1 MPAQLGLPGP
11 AVWCWPASGVGVDA
25 LPYFARPCV
34 CRVLLERPHPMT
46 TTSVRTLPSVEPG
59 SRSPWLTALA
69 LRIHFYA
76 AIFVGPF
83 LLIAAL
89 SGALYALTPQLEK
102 VVYAHELTASDG
114 PAVPLKQQ
122 IEAAQQHLNTSDLPT
137 AVRPGPDGE
146 TTRVMF
152 ADPTL
157 GESETRAVF
166 VDPATADITGETTAY
181 GTSGSLG
188 VHTWV
193 GQLHRNLHL
202 GEVGRLY
209 SELAA
214 SWLGVIALFG
224 LVLWVQRIRKTRKA
238 RGSLYPDLKATGRR
252 KLLSLHSAAG
262 VWLALGFFFL
272 SATGLTWST
281 YAGANVTDLRSAI
294 GWSTPT
300 ITTDLSTSST
310 GSTGGDHA
318 EHGQEAVAGP
328 VAEGEPEA
336 EPSGGHTG
344 HGGSVAPATV
354 NEVTS
359 AGFDG
364 AITAARDADLTA
376 GLIEIKP
383 PAMDGT
389 AWTVT
394 EIDRSWPTQ
403 VDAVA
408 VDPTTF
414 AVIDKAS
421 FEDYP
426 FAAKLARWGIDAH
439 MGVLFGLANQLVLA
453 VIAIGLAVMIVWG
466 YLMWIKRRPT
476 RTTNGTRARAG
487 RPPARGVL
495 NSVPLWIIPIGAVVT
510 FLVGFFAPLLGISL
524 FAFLAVDAVLGHRHT
539 RRATAGVDGE

>member
-1 MPAQLGLPGP
+1 MRQHQRPIA
-11 AVWCWPASGVGVDA
+11 DA
-25 LPYFARPCV
+25 LPSPDRPC
-34 CRVLLERPHPMT
+34 CCAGSSPKEPTPMT
-46 TTSVRTLPSVEPG
+46 ATSVRTTPPPEPSHGP
-59 SRSPWLTALA
+59 RAPWLRALA

-102 VVYAHELTASDG
+102 FVYADELTASPG
-114 PAVPLKQQ
+114 PATPLEQQ
-122 IEAAQQHLNTSDLPT
+122 IQAAQQHLDTTDLPA

-166 VDPATADITGETTAY
+166 VDPATADVTGELTAY

-202 GEVGRLY
+202 GEIGRLY

-214 SWLGVIALFG
+214 SWLGVIALAG
-224 LVLWVQRIRKTRKA
+224 VVLWIQNIRRTRKA
-238 RGSLYPDLKATGRR
+238 RGSVYPDRTATGRR
-252 KLLSLHSAAG
+252 KLVSLHSVAG
-262 VWLALGFFFL
+262 MWLALGFFFL
-272 SATGLTWST
+272 SATGLTWSA

-300 ITTDLSTSST
+300 ISTDLSSPGTDT
-310 GSTGGDHA
+310 TGGEHA
-318 EHGQEAVAGP
+318 EHGTDVAAGP

-336 EPSGGHTG
+336 NSSDGHAGHTG
-344 HGGSVAPATV
+344 GVAPTASGG
-354 NEVTS
+354 VTPV
-359 AGFDG
+359 GFDG
-364 AITAARDADLTA
+364 AITAAKEANLTA
-376 GLIEIKP
+376 EKIEIKP
-383 PAMDGT
+383 PATDGM

-394 EIDRSWPTQ
+394 EIDRQWPTQ

-408 VDPTTF
+408 VNPNTF
-414 AVIDKAS
+414 TVTDKAS

-453 VIAIGLAVMIVWG
+453 VIAIGLAAMIVWG
-466 YLMWIKRRPT
+466 YMMWIKRRPT
-476 RTTNGTRARAG
+476 RASNGTQAKVG

-495 NSVPLWIIPIGAVVT
+495 NAVPVWVFPVGAVITV
-510 FLVGFFAPLLGISL
+510 LIGMFAPLLGISVL
-524 FAFLAVDAVLGHRHT
+524 AFFIIDVILGHRQRKITHQ
-539 RRATAGVDGE
+539 

>member
-1 MPAQLGLPGP
+1 MVAIRSDP
-11 AVWCWPASGVGVDA
+11 
-25 LPYFARPCV
+25 F
-34 CRVLLERPHPMT
+34 ERYSMT
-46 TTSVRTLPSVEPG
+46 STSVRDAAPPTQPPSQ
-59 SRSPWLTALA
+59 RRWLGALA

-76 AIFVGPF
+76 AIFIGPF

-102 VVYAHELTASDG
+102 FVYAQELTASEG
-114 PAVPLKQQ
+114 PAVPLEQQ
-122 IEAAQQHLNTSDLPT
+122 ITAAREHLGTSDLPA
-137 AVRPGPDGE
+137 AVRPGPEGE

-152 ADPTL
+152 ADPSL
-157 GESETRAVF
+157 GESETNAIF
-166 VDPATADITGETTAY
+166 IDPATGQVSGDLTAY

-209 SELAA
+209 SEVAA

-224 LVLWVQRIRKTRKA
+224 LILWVQRIRKTRAAK
-238 RGSLYPDLKATGRR
+238 GSLYPDLKAKGRR
-252 KLLSLHSAAG
+252 KILSLHSASG

-281 YAGANVTDLRSAI
+281 YAGANVTELRSAI

-300 ITTDLSTSST
+300 ISTDLIDSANT
-310 GSTGGDHA
+310 GSGGAEDHGEHAEHA
-318 EHGQEAVAGP
+318 EHGQEVAPGP
-328 VAEGEPEA
+328 VAEGEPTDEHA
-336 EPSGGHTG
+336 G
-344 HGGSVAPATV
+344 HGDPATSNQLDGVAPA
-354 NEVTS
+354 
-359 AGFDG
+359 GFDK
-364 AITAARDADLTA
+364 AIGAARDADLTA

-383 PAMDGT
+383 PAMEGM

-408 VDPTTF
+408 VDPATF

-421 FEDYP
+421 FDDYP

-439 MGVLFGLANQLVLA
+439 MGVLFGLPNQIVLA
-453 VIAIGLAVMIVWG
+453 VIAMGLAAIIVWG
-466 YLMWIKRRPT
+466 YTMWIKRRPT
-476 RTTNGTRARAG
+476 RTPNGNRPRIG

-495 NSVPLWIIPIGAVVT
+495 RAMPWWAVLALGLLTVI
-510 FLVGFFAPLLGISL
+510 VGVFAPLLGITVL
-524 FAFLAVDAVLGHRHT
+524 FFL
-539 RRATAGVDGE
+539 GVDMLIGYRQRQQATKTGPSNIPK

>member
-1 MPAQLGLPGP
+1 MALLRRLPHHVLMQAAPHCSLDPACAGSCLKELI
-11 AVWCWPASGVGVDA
+11 
-25 LPYFARPCV
+25 
-34 CRVLLERPHPMT
+34 PMT
-46 TTSVRTLPSVEPG
+46 STSVRTPPPVEPG
-59 SRSPWLTALA
+59 SRSPWLRALA

-102 VVYAHELTASDG
+102 IVYAEELTASQG
-114 PAVPLKQQ
+114 PAAPLEQQ
-122 IEAAQQHLNTSDLPT
+122 IQAAQQHLGTTDLPT

-152 ADPTL
+152 ADLSL

-166 VDPATADITGETTAY
+166 IDPATSQVTGETTAY

-214 SWLGVIALFG
+214 SWLGVIAFAG
-224 LVLWVQRIRKTRKA
+224 LILWVERIRKTRKA
-238 RGSLYPDLKATGRR
+238 RGSVYPDRTATGRR

-281 YAGANVTDLRSAI
+281 YAGSNVTEFRAAI

-300 ITTDLSTSST
+300 ITTDLSTSGT
-310 GSTGGDHA
+310 GSTGGEHI
-318 EHGQEAVAGP
+318 EHGGDVAAGP

-336 EPSGGHTG
+336 EDSGGHAG
-344 HGGSVAPATV
+344 HGGAIAPALSNGVAP
-354 NEVTS
+354 

-383 PAMDGT
+383 PAMDGM

-408 VDPTTF
+408 VDPSTF
-414 AVIDKAS
+414 AVIDKVS
-421 FEDYP
+421 FDDYP

-439 MGVLFGLANQLVLA
+439 MGVLFGLVNQLVLA
-453 VIAIGLAVMIVWG
+453 VIAIGLAAIIVWG
-466 YLMWIKRRPT
+466 YLMWFKRRPT
-476 RTTNGTRARAG
+476 RTTDGRQARVG
-487 RPPARGVL
+487 RPPTRGVL
-495 NSVPLWIIPIGAVVT
+495 DAVPLWIIAIGAVIT

-524 FAFLAVDAVLGHRHT
+524 LAFLAIDAILGHRQQKLTHQ
-539 RRATAGVDGE
+539 D

>member
-1 MPAQLGLPGP
+1 
-11 AVWCWPASGVGVDA
+11 
-25 LPYFARPCV
+25 
-34 CRVLLERPHPMT
+34 MT
-46 TTSVRTLPSVEPG
+46 TTSVRTPPPVKPR
-59 SRSPWLTALA
+59 SRSPWLAALA

-76 AIFVGPF
+76 ALFVGPF

-89 SGALYALTPQLEK
+89 SGAMYALIPQLEK
-102 VVYAHELTASDG
+102 VIYANELTASDG
-114 PAVPLKQQ
+114 PAVPLEQQ
-122 IEAAQQHLNTSDLPT
+122 IQAAQQHLNTTDLPA
-137 AVRPGPDGE
+137 AVRPGPDGQ

-157 GESETRAVF
+157 GESETQAVF
-166 VDPATADITGETTAY
+166 VDPATADVTGELTAY

-202 GEVGRLY
+202 GEIGRLY
-209 SELAA
+209 SELSA

-224 LVLWVQRIRKTRKA
+224 LVLWIQRIRKTRKA
-238 RGSLYPDLKATGRR
+238 RGSLYPDRAATGRR
-252 KLLSLHSAAG
+252 KLVSLHSAAG

-281 YAGANVTDLRSAI
+281 YAGANITELRSTI

-300 ITTDLSTSST
+300 ISTDLNSSGT
-310 GSTGGDHA
+310 GSTGA
-318 EHGQEAVAGP
+318 EHADHEQGVAAGP
-328 VAEGEPEA
+328 VTEGEIDTDQADEHA
-336 EPSGGHTG
+336 G
-344 HGGSVAPATV
+344 HGASATPAAV
-354 NEVTS
+354 DGVTP

-364 AITAARDADLTA
+364 AITAARDAELTA
-376 GLIEIKP
+376 GKIEIKP
-383 PAMDGT
+383 PAMDGM

-408 VDPTTF
+408 VDPSSF
-414 AVIDKAS
+414 AVVDKAS

-439 MGVLFGLANQLVLA
+439 MGVLFGLVNQIVLA
-453 VIAIGLAVMIVWG
+453 VVAIGLAAMIVWG

-476 RTTNGTRARAG
+476 RTVEGKQASAG
-487 RPPARGVL
+487 RPPARGVVDA
-495 NSVPLWIIPIGAVVT
+495 VPLWIIPIGAVLI
-510 FLVGFFAPLLGISL
+510 FIIGFFAPLLGISL
-524 FAFLAVDAVLGHRHT
+524 LAFLIIDAIVGHRQQKLT
-539 RRATAGVDGE
+539 RQDSPLNERT

>member
-1 MPAQLGLPGP
+1 MTSTTVRDTAPPTK
-11 AVWCWPASGVGVDA
+11 ASGQRG
-25 LPYFARPCV
+25 
-34 CRVLLERPHPMT
+34 
-46 TTSVRTLPSVEPG
+46 
-59 SRSPWLTALA
+59 WLGALA

-76 AIFVGPF
+76 ALFIGPF

-102 VVYAHELTASDG
+102 IIYAQELTASEG
-114 PAVPLKQQ
+114 PAMPLAQQ
-122 IEAAQQHLNTSDLPT
+122 VQAAQEHVGTAELPA
-137 AVRPGPDGE
+137 AVRPGPDGN

-152 ADPTL
+152 ADPAL
-157 GESETRAVF
+157 GEGETRAIF
-166 VDPATADITGETTAY
+166 VDPATAEVAGELTAY

-224 LVLWVQRIRKTRKA
+224 LILWGQRIWKTRKA
-238 RGSLYPDLKATGRR
+238 RGSLYPDLKTTGRR
-252 KLLSLHSAAG
+252 KILSLHSAAG

-281 YAGANVTDLRSAI
+281 YAGANVTELRSAI
-294 GWSTPT
+294 GWSTPR
-300 ITTDLSTSST
+300 ITTDLSASAESP
-310 GSTGGDHA
+310 GAGEHA
-318 EHGQEAVAGP
+318 RHGQEAGAGP
-328 VAEGEPEA
+328 AAAGEPTD
-336 EPSGGHTG
+336 EPGDEHVG
-344 HGGSVAPATV
+344 HGDGITMTDLGGPAP
-354 NEVTS
+354 

-364 AITAARDADLTA
+364 AISAARDADLTA

-383 PAMDGT
+383 PAMDGM
-389 AWTVT
+389 AWTVA
-394 EIDRSWPTQ
+394 EIDSSWPTQ

-408 VDPTTF
+408 VDPGTF
-414 AVIDKAS
+414 AVVDKVS
-421 FEDYP
+421 FDDYP

-453 VIAIGLAVMIVWG
+453 VIALGLAAVIVWG
-466 YLMWIKRRPT
+466 YLMWIKRRPA
-476 RTTNGTRARAG
+476 RTANGERAGFG

-495 NSVPLWIIPIGAVVT
+495 RTMPWWSLAILGIVTIVVG
-510 FLVGFFAPLLGISL
+510 VFAPLLGISIL
-524 FAFLAVDAVLGHRHT
+524 VFL
-539 RRATAGVDGE
+539 GVDMLLGYRQRRLTSKVDNRDMHSEESPSVVG

>member
-1 MPAQLGLPGP
+1 
-11 AVWCWPASGVGVDA
+11 
-25 LPYFARPCV
+25 
-34 CRVLLERPHPMT
+34 
-46 TTSVRTLPSVEPG
+46 
-59 SRSPWLTALA
+59 
-69 LRIHFYA
+69 
-76 AIFVGPF
+76 
-83 LLIAAL
+83 
-89 SGALYALTPQLEK
+89 
-102 VVYAHELTASDG
+102 
-114 PAVPLKQQ
+114 
-122 IEAAQQHLNTSDLPT
+122 
-137 AVRPGPDGE
+137 
-146 TTRVMF
+146 MF
-152 ADPTL
+152 TDPTL

-166 VDPATADITGETTAY
+166 VDPATANVTGETTAY

-224 LVLWVQRIRKTRKA
+224 LILWVQRIRRTRKA
-238 RGSLYPDLKATGRR
+238 RVRLPRPQNHRTAETAVPALSRRRLAGPGLLLPLGHRIDLVHVCRR
-252 KLLSLHSAAG
+252 ERHRPPSHHRLVH
-262 VWLALGFFFL
+262 
-272 SATGLTWST
+272 
-281 YAGANVTDLRSAI
+281 
-294 GWSTPT
+294 PT
-300 ITTDLSTSST
+300 ITTDLNTTGTGSS

-318 EHGQEAVAGP
+318 EHAEHGGNVAAGP

-344 HGGSVAPATV
+344 HGDSVAPADIDG
-354 NEVTS
+354 VTP

-364 AITAARDADLTA
+364 AITAAREADLTA

-408 VDPTTF
+408 VDPATF
-414 AVIDKAS
+414 AVTDKAS
-421 FEDYP
+421 FDDYP

-439 MGVLFGLANQLVLA
+439 MGVLFGLVNQLVLA
-453 VIAIGLAVMIVWG
+453 VIAIGLAAIIVWG

-476 RTTNGTRARAG
+476 RTTDGTRARAG

-495 NSVPLWIIPIGAVVT
+495 DAVPLWIIPIGAVVT

-524 FAFLAVDAVLGHRHT
+524 LVFLAVDALIGHRQTRTAAAEAHT
-539 RRATAGVDGE
+539 TGMDTRAE

>member
-1 MPAQLGLPGP
+1 
-11 AVWCWPASGVGVDA
+11 
-25 LPYFARPCV
+25 
-34 CRVLLERPHPMT
+34 MT
-46 TTSVRTLPSVEPG
+46 TTSVRTPPPVEPG
-59 SRSPWLTALA
+59 LRSPWLTALA

-102 VVYAHELTASDG
+102 VVYADELTASEG
-114 PAVPLKQQ
+114 PAVPLEQQ
-122 IEAAQQHLNTSDLPT
+122 IEAAQGYLETSDLPA
-137 AVRPGPDGE
+137 AVRPGPEGE

-166 VDPATADITGETTAY
+166 VDPATADVTGETTAY

-224 LVLWVQRIRKTRKA
+224 LILWVQRIRKTRKA
-238 RGSLYPDLKATGRR
+238 RGSVYPDLKTTGRR

-281 YAGANVTDLRSAI
+281 YAGANVTELRSAI

-300 ITTDLSTSST
+300 ITTDLSTSGT
-310 GSTGGDHA
+310 GSTGSSGGEHA
-318 EHGQEAVAGP
+318 EHDGNVAAGP

-336 EPSGGHTG
+336 ESSGGHNG
-344 HGGSVAPATV
+344 HSGSVAPATV
-354 NEVTS
+354 DGVTS

-364 AITAARDADLTA
+364 AIAAAREADLTA

-383 PAMDGT
+383 PAMDGM

-408 VDPTTF
+408 VDPATF
-414 AVIDKAS
+414 AVTDKAS
-421 FEDYP
+421 FDDYP

-453 VIAIGLAVMIVWG
+453 VIAIGLAAMIVWG

-476 RTTNGTRARAG
+476 RTANGTRARAG

-495 NSVPLWIIPIGAVVT
+495 DAVPLWIIPIGAVVT

-524 FAFLAVDAVLGHRHT
+524 LVFLAVDAVIGHRHT
-539 RRATAGVDGE
+539 RTAAAEAHTAGMDGRAE